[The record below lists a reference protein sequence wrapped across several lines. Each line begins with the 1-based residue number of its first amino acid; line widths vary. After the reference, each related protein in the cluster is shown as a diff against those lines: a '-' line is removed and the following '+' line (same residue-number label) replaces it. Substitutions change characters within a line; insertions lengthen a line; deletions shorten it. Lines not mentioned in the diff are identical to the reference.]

1 MTGSDKATEL
11 IESWKIVLK
20 NEMKPNGKAWVLF
33 KHGTVVLVGDA
44 QSVETVTEEA
54 KKLMEQDGPVIAGT
68 PHGDFNVSKSV
79 NVFVINHN
87 LEQSYKQTTRLQK
100 LIFASRDSAISGR
113 CCFKMNA
120 VRFQRIFKK
129 KFGTLIYPYG

>member
-11 IESWKIVLK
+11 IESWKIVFK

-44 QSVETVTEEA
+44 QTVTEEA

-87 LEQSYKQTTRLQK
+87 LEQRYKKTTRLQK
-100 LIFASRDSAISGR
+100 MIFALRDSAISVT
-113 CCFKMNA
+113 CCLKINA
-120 VRFQRIFKK
+120 VRIQWIF
-129 KFGTLIYPYG
+129 

>member
-1 MTGSDKATEL
+1 MTGSDKAIEL

-68 PHGDFNVSKSV
+68 QHGDFNVSKSV

-87 LEQSYKQTTRLQK
+87 LEQSYKQTKTNFFKHGTVVLVGDAQSVETVTEEAKK
-100 LIFASRDSAISGR
+100 L
-113 CCFKMNA
+113 MEH
-120 VRFQRIFKK
+120 
-129 KFGTLIYPYG
+129 